1 MLKGEIFEFQAET
14 KKLLDIIINSIY
26 TNKEIFLRELI
37 SNASDALDKVRF
49 KLTQGEDVYQKELP
63 LEIRINTDD
72 KNKMLIVKDTGIGMT
87 KEEVISNLGTI
98 AKSGTEEFLKQ
109 VSSDKDQAQDIIGKF
124 GVGFYSVFMVAKEVE
139 VKTRSYDPKAKP
151 VVWKSDGQGGFEVQ
165 NLDEDLS
172 RGTEIRVYLKDDST
186 YFLGKEKLKSIIKT
200 HSNFIAF
207 PIYVDGE
214 KVNTIPA
221 LWKEPKFKI
230 KKEQYN
236 EFYKFLTHDP
246 EDPLDYLHISVDAPV
261 QFSSI
266 VFIPK
271 KSTVVFETFTDNYG
285 LDLYVNRVLIQ
296 KKNKELI
303 PNYLGFLKGV
313 VDSSDLPLNL
323 SRETIQENRVIQKI
337 NSTIT
342 KQVLKKLEDIAKN
355 DKDKYNTFWKEHG
368 KVFKL
373 GYTDFQNR
381 EQFSKLIRFN
391 SSRLKNENEVISLDE
406 YISNM
411 KENQDEIYYISGN
424 DRKSIEN
431 SPYLEPFK
439 EAEIEVLYLYEPI
452 DEFILQAISEY
463 KGKKFKPVEHADIN
477 KIKKEKKE
485 EQGKDLTE
493 IQNLINRMKDV
504 LKDKVI
510 DVRTTNRLTQT
521 PVCLV
526 SPDGKLSS
534 QMQKIIQLINKD
546 TSIPK
551 QVLEIN
557 PESELIKDL
566 SKIVSNRP
574 KDDFVDEIINHLY
587 ETALL
592 QNGYLPDVNE
602 LAKRSYNILDK
613 AGKWYLNNLTSSS

>member
-63 LEIRINTDD
+63 LEIRITTDD

-87 KEEVISNLGTI
+87 KEEIISNLGTI

-109 VSSDKDQAQDIIGKF
+109 VSSEKDQAQDIIGKF

-139 VKTRSYDPKAKP
+139 VKSRSYEPKAKP
-151 VVWKSDGQGGFEVQ
+151 VIWKSDGMGGFEVQ
-165 NLDEDLS
+165 DLDEDLS

-200 HSNFIAF
+200 HSNFITF

-271 KSTVVFETFTDNYG
+271 KSTVVFETYTDNYG

-323 SRETIQENRVIQKI
+323 SRETIQENRIIQKI

-342 KQVLKKLEDIAKN
+342 KQVLKKLEDIAQN
-355 DKDKYNTFWKEHG
+355 DKDKYNIFWKEHG
-368 KVFKL
+368 KIFKL

-391 SSRLKNENEVISLDE
+391 SSRVEDENEVISLDE

-411 KENQDEIYYISGN
+411 KEDQDEIYYISGN

-493 IQNLINRMKDV
+493 IQNLIKLMKDV

-551 QVLEIN
+551 QILEIN

-566 SKIVSNRP
+566 SKIVSNGP
-574 KDDFVDEIINHLY
+574 KDDFIEEIINHLY
-587 ETALL
+587 DTALI

-613 AGKWYLNNLTSSS
+613 AGKWYLKKLTSTS

>member
-1 MLKGEIFEFQAET
+1 MLKGEVFEFQAET

-26 TNKEIFLRELI
+26 TNKEIFLRELV

-49 KLTQGEDVYQKELP
+49 KLTQGEDVYQKDLP
-63 LEIRINTDD
+63 LEIQITTDN
-72 KNKMLIVKDTGIGMT
+72 KNKVLTIKDTGIGMT
-87 KEEVISNLGTI
+87 KDEVITNLGTI
-98 AKSGTEEFLKQ
+98 AKSGTEEFIRQ
-109 VSSDKDQAQDIIGKF
+109 ISSEKDKAENIIGRF

-139 VKTRSYDPKAKP
+139 IKTRSFDPKAKP
-151 VVWKSDGQGGFEVQ
+151 VLWKSDGMGSFEVEEL
-165 NLDEDLS
+165 NEDIG
-172 RGTEIRVYLKDDST
+172 RGTEIKIYLKDDST

-230 KKEQYN
+230 KKEQYD

-246 EDPLDYLHISVDAPV
+246 EEPLDYLHISVDAPV

-271 KSTVVFETFTDNYG
+271 KSTVVFETFTEEYG

-296 KKNKELI
+296 KKNKDLI

-323 SRETIQENRVIQKI
+323 SREAIQENRVIQKI
-337 NSTIT
+337 NSLIT

-355 DKDKYNTFWKEHG
+355 DKERYNVFWREHG

-391 SSRLKNENEVISLDE
+391 SSRTKDEDGLISLDE
-406 YISNM
+406 YIENM
-411 KENQDEIYYISGN
+411 KKDQEEIYYISGN

-439 EAEIEVLYLYEPI
+439 EEEIEVLYLYEPI

-463 KGKKFKPVEHADIN
+463 KGKKFKAVEHADIN
-477 KIKKEKKE
+477 KIKKDDKLRQGEDSKE
-485 EQGKDLTE
+485 IE
-493 IQNLINRMKDV
+493 NLIKKIKEV
-504 LKDKVI
+504 LKDKVV
-510 DVRTTNRLTQT
+510 DVRTTNRLIKT

-526 SPDGKLSS
+526 SPDGNISS
-534 QMQKIIQLINKD
+534 QMQKIIQLITKD

-551 QVLEIN
+551 QILEIN

-566 SKIVSNRP
+566 SKIVSNES
-574 KDDFVDEIINHLY
+574 KDDFVEDIINHLY

-592 QNGYLPDVNE
+592 QNGYVPDVNN
-602 LAKRSYNILDK
+602 LAKRSYKIIDK
-613 AGKWYLNNLTSSS
+613 ASKWYLKNLAG

>member
-63 LEIRINTDD
+63 LEIRIITDD

-87 KEEVISNLGTI
+87 KEEIISNLGTI

-109 VSSDKDQAQDIIGKF
+109 ASSEKDQTQDIIGKF

-139 VKTRSYDPKAKP
+139 VKSRSYDPKAKP
-151 VVWKSDGQGGFEVQ
+151 VIWKSDGMGGFEVQ
-165 NLDEDLS
+165 DLDEDLS

-186 YFLGKEKLKSIIKT
+186 YFLGKETLKSIIKT

-271 KSTVVFETFTDNYG
+271 KSTVVFETYTDNYG

-342 KQVLKKLEDIAKN
+342 KQVLKKLEDIAQN

-368 KVFKL
+368 KIFKL

-391 SSRLKNENEVISLDE
+391 SSRVEDENEVISLDE

-411 KENQDEIYYISGN
+411 KEDQDEIYYISGN

-493 IQNLINRMKDV
+493 IQNLIKLMKDV
-504 LKDKVI
+504 LK
-510 DVRTTNRLTQT
+510 
-521 PVCLV
+521 
-526 SPDGKLSS
+526 
-534 QMQKIIQLINKD
+534 
-546 TSIPK
+546 
-551 QVLEIN
+551 
-557 PESELIKDL
+557 
-566 SKIVSNRP
+566 
-574 KDDFVDEIINHLY
+574 
-587 ETALL
+587 
-592 QNGYLPDVNE
+592 
-602 LAKRSYNILDK
+602 
-613 AGKWYLNNLTSSS
+613 

>member
-63 LEIRINTDD
+63 LEIRITTDD

-87 KEEVISNLGTI
+87 KEEIISNLGTI

-109 VSSDKDQAQDIIGKF
+109 VSSEKDQAQDIIGKF

-139 VKTRSYDPKAKP
+139 VKSRSYDPKAKP
-151 VVWKSDGQGGFEVQ
+151 VIWKSDGMGGFEVQ
-165 NLDEDLS
+165 DLDEDLS

-200 HSNFIAF
+200 HSNFITF

-271 KSTVVFETFTDNYG
+271 KSTVVFETYTDNYG

-342 KQVLKKLEDIAKN
+342 KQVLKKLEDIAQN
-355 DKDKYNTFWKEHG
+355 DKDKYNIFWKEHG
-368 KVFKL
+368 KIFKL

-391 SSRLKNENEVISLDE
+391 SSRVEDENEVISLDE

-411 KENQDEIYYISGN
+411 KEDQDEIYYISGN

-493 IQNLINRMKDV
+493 IQNLIKLMKDV

-551 QVLEIN
+551 QILEIN

-566 SKIVSNRP
+566 SKIVSNGP
-574 KDDFVDEIINHLY
+574 KDDFIEEIINHLY
-587 ETALL
+587 DTALI

-613 AGKWYLNNLTSSS
+613 AGKWYLKKLTSTS